1 MKKNVITILMKTLGI
16 KSLITISC
24 LFFLISCKTI
34 KQDILKKNYF
44 NHNYFVNDSLK
55 IGIDFWGALEFA
67 ELSNITIQSIKSK
80 FKKHSEIPY
89 KNIFL
94 NCSSKVD
101 KYNIYLFYDKL
112 DSSESPK
119 EQTKIIFFDSINK
132 ISFGTKTKNKTR
144 ITCFVET
151 FKSNN
156 NYSNIILKDLL
167 NRTII
172 DSVDN
177 SNLNY
182 FKILE
187 NYTKRY
193 KNSLQAIYK
202 INTAPI
208 KEENENN
215 SIKKQLLF
223 TAHSFLSNNYK
234 YDSIIN
240 IYEKGRKEY
249 YSKTVDSLRKND
261 DVFKNDDI
269 FNELSSIATKNK
281 IIILNEDHYYP
292 KHRLFAMN
300 LLNVLKQ
307 NGYKYLSIED
317 FVDTENTKSI
327 PNYDNG
333 SYLIEPYFAHF
344 IRKAKKMGFIILG
357 HENKNKEIDREK
369 GQALNLKKIFEDDIN
384 AKVFAYVGHSH
395 IEEESSKKW
404 MAQYFK
410 ELTNIDPITI
420 NQVAICA
427 KTKDSLI
434 LLPKKYFV
442 KDDKTKSTAD
452 YFLVNNLKPSL
463 KSIYKNQE
471 FKSIIIKIE
480 KYSELKNKE
489 VIIQVFDNDEYNL
502 LKEQTIPIL
511 SKIEKI
517 KTNKIVLSLPIGTY
531 KIKIKTATNV
541 MIYKKDLTV
550 E

>member
-1 MKKNVITILMKTLGI
+1 MKTLGI
-16 KSLITISC
+16 KNLLTI
-24 LFFLISCKTI
+24 LFVFFMISCKTI
-34 KQDILKKNYF
+34 KQDVIKKNYF

-55 IGIDFWGALEFA
+55 IGIDFWGALEFDD
-67 ELSNITIQSIKSK
+67 LSK
-80 FKKHSEIPY
+80 FKLATAKKIFKDHQEIPY

-101 KYNIYLFYDKL
+101 KYNIYFFHDKL
-112 DSSESPK
+112 DYSESTK
-119 EQTKIIFFDSINK
+119 EQTKIIFYDSVNK
-132 ISFGTKTKNKTR
+132 ISIGTKIKNKTK
-144 ITCFVET
+144 IICYVKT
-151 FKSNN
+151 FENNN
-156 NYSNIILKDLL
+156 NYANIIVKDLL

-172 DSVDN
+172 DSVDK
-177 SNLNY
+177 SKLNY

-240 IYEKGRKEY
+240 IYEKGRKQY
-249 YSKTVDSLRKND
+249 YNKTLDSLSLNS
-261 DVFKNDDI
+261 DVFKNQDVY
-269 FNELSSIATKNK
+269 NEIANIAAKNK
-281 IIILNEDHYYP
+281 VIILNEDHYYP
-292 KHRLFAMN
+292 KHRFFAMN

-307 NGYKYLSIED
+307 NGFQYLSIED
-317 FVDTENTKSI
+317 FVETENSKPI

-333 SYLIEPYFAHF
+333 SYIIEPYFAHF
-344 IRKAKKMGFIILG
+344 IRNAKKLGFTILG
-357 HENKNKEIDREK
+357 HENNNKEIDREK
-369 GQALNLKKIFEDDIN
+369 GQALNIKGIIDKDVNAKIF
-384 AKVFAYVGHSH
+384 VYVGHSH
-395 IEEESSKKW
+395 LEEEGSKKW

-427 KTKDSLI
+427 QTNDSLI

-531 KIKIKTATNV
+531 KIKIKTATNE